1 MHDGELI
8 PGLHAYPFEFVS
20 FLVLYEYPYAGI
32 GGNVVAYLDGGI
44 GRPFDRN
51 RIGGGGGGEKIIS
64 PGWPGWTGWR
74 RIPEFRGLQAMLGRG
89 GGRVIRAGN
98 FLPWWRGVGQGGRWS
113 GTT

>member
-44 GRPFDRN
+44 GRSFGRSG
-51 RIGGGGGGEKIIS
+51 IGGGGSGGKFFS
-64 PGWPGWTGWR
+64 PEWLGWR
-74 RIPEFRGLQAMLGRG
+74 RIPQFRGLQAMLGRG
-89 GGRVIRAGN
+89 GCRIIRSGN
-98 FLPWWRGVGQGGRWS
+98 FLPWRRGVG
-113 GTT
+113 

>member
-1 MHDGELI
+1 VHDGELI

-44 GRPFDRN
+44 GRSFGRN
-51 RIGGGGGGEKIIS
+51 RIGGWGGVEKLIS
-64 PGWPGWTGWR
+64 PGWSGWG
-74 RIPEFRGLQAMLGRG
+74 RIPEFRGLETMLGRG
-89 GGRVIRAGN
+89 RLIRSGN
-98 FLPWWRGVGQGGRWS
+98 FLPWGRGVGQGYRWS